1 LGFRFSILDCG
12 ATIENPKSKIQNMKT
27 YSLSPSGRRTALI
40 LLVGAL
46 IIWAFALW
54 TFRSTL
60 GISYNPI
67 QFWASLRAAIQG
79 DNGQGLSI
87 GQIVPALLM
96 LVLIVATPLVIWNI
110 LEEWA
115 ATYTPTDDGLRF
127 MSLGVDLVYP
137 WGGIGAIRR
146 VDDDSDEPIDELL
159 LREDYTAQIHNPV
172 LRFLHGQAYG
182 RRKLPLY
189 AGLQDRDELLGEI
202 RRRASLSEED
212 QESGTEKQ
220 DEAVAPS
227 QPSVATD
234 QRPGIIE

>member
-1 LGFRFSILDCG
+1 
-12 ATIENPKSKIQNMKT
+12 MKT
-27 YSLSPSGRRTALI
+27 YRLSPSGRRTALI

-60 GISYNPI
+60 GISYNPAL
-67 QFWASLRAAIQG
+67 FWSSLRAAIQG

-87 GQIVPALLM
+87 SQIVPALLM

-127 MSLGVDLVYP
+127 DSLGVAVTYP
-137 WGGIGAIRR
+137 WDGIGAIRG
-146 VDDDSDEPIDELL
+146 VDEDSDEPMDELL
-159 LREDYTAQIHNPV
+159 LREDYTRQIRNPL

-189 AGLQDRDELLGEI
+189 AGLQDRDELLVEI
-202 RRRASLSEED
+202 RRRAGLAEGTGD
-212 QESGTEKQ
+212 RGQGTEDRGQ
-220 DEAVAPS
+220 GTGDREQGTGDREQGTEDRGQGTESRAL
-227 QPSVATD
+227 
-234 QRPGIIE
+234 